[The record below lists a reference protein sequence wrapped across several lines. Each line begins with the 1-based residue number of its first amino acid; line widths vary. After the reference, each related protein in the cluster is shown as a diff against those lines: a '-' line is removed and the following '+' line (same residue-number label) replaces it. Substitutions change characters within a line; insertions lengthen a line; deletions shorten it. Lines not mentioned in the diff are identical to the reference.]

1 MNAGGN
7 GSFAHRGIPSRAP
20 HRAAAKSEAADSNPS
35 YGSGL
40 TMSVYRSSP
49 SLLRFFLRPLAQRT
63 QKAISSAGEWADSIS
78 IPQNLTGEIPKATAL
93 IYQLQSMGSR
103 KKAR

>member
-20 HRAAAKSEAADSNPS
+20 HRAAANSNPS

-49 SLLRFFLRPLAQRT
+49 SLLCFFLRPLAQRT
-63 QKAISSAGEWADSIS
+63 RKVISSAGEWA
-78 IPQNLTGEIPKATAL
+78 G
-93 IYQLQSMGSR
+93 SMNSAKSSLVKYHR
-103 KKAR
+103 QPH

>member
-49 SLLRFFLRPLAQRT
+49 SLLCFFLRPLAQRT
-63 QKAISSAGEWADSIS
+63 RKVISSAGEWAGSMNS
-78 IPQNLTGEIPKATAL
+78 ANLHW
-93 IYQLQSMGSR
+93 
-103 KKAR
+103 